1 MANKNKFYITT
12 PIYYVNA
19 SPHIGHSYTNIAADT
34 LARYNRKILGKNNV
48 WFLTGT
54 DEHGQKIQKASDEAK
69 LSTHEFVDKVVVQFK
84 DLWKKLE
91 ISNDDFIR
99 TTENRHI
106 KTVQKAL
113 QIVYDKGDI
122 YEDKYEGW
130 YCTPCET
137 FWPQTQITDKP
148 QGDGLASC
156 GQSHSQSHK
165 LCPDCKRSLEKISE
179 TDFFFRL
186 SKYQEWLI
194 NYIKDTGKN
203 PERIDY
209 IQPSTRRNEVLGFLE
224 NNKLEDLCISRP
236 KERLSW
242 GIELPFS
249 PKHVTYVWFDA
260 LINYISAVGEF
271 DSQNIYR
278 SLWWEKDVKVVH
290 LVGKDILRH
299 HAIYWPII
307 LEALGIRQPDTIF
320 AHGWW
325 MINEDK
331 MSKSRGNVVNPVEM
345 VDKFGIDVYRYFLLR
360 DVPFGSD
367 GNFSEEAIIKRFNG
381 DLANDLGNLI
391 YRTLTMVEKY
401 YTGAIPELDIYK
413 IKYDSSGES
422 IKEKIKNLHKE
433 VYAALSLN
441 NDFSLALEKIWEC
454 IGITNKYIEE
464 TKPWNLI
471 KEGRQEELKAFIRL
485 LVDAIRRINEEIAP
499 FMPKTAESILLQ
511 LGAKEIKKGNP
522 LFPRIE
528 TKKK

>member
-1 MANKNKFYITT
+1 MKKSMANKFYITT

-34 LARYNRKILGKNNV
+34 LARYNRKILGENNV

-54 DEHGQKIQKASDEAK
+54 DEHGQKIAKAAGQAK
-69 LSTHEFVDKVVVQFK
+69 LPNHEFVDKVVVQFK
-84 DLWKKLE
+84 ELWKKLE

-106 KTVQKAL
+106 KTVQQAL

-122 YEDKYEGW
+122 YEGKYEGW

-137 FWPQTQITDKP
+137 FWPQTQITDK
-148 QGDGLASC
+148 
-156 GQSHSQSHK
+156 

-179 TDFFFRL
+179 TNFFFRL
-186 SKYQEWLI
+186 SKYQDWLI
-194 NYIKDTGKN
+194 NYIKDTNIKG
-203 PERIDY
+203 RLDY
-209 IQPSTRRNEVLGFLE
+209 IQPATRRNEVLGFLE

-242 GIELPFS
+242 GIDLPFS
-249 PKHVTYVWFDA
+249 CKHVTYVWFDA

-271 DSQNIYR
+271 NAQNIYC
-278 SLWWEKDVKVVH
+278 SKWWDKDVLVVH

-299 HAIYWPII
+299 HAIYWPIM

-331 MSKSRGNVVNPVEM
+331 MSKSRGNAVNPLTL

-360 DVPFGSD
+360 DVPFGLD
-367 GNFSEEAIIKRFNG
+367 GNFSEDAIIKRFNG
-381 DLANDLGNLI
+381 DLANDLGNLV

-401 YTGAIPELDIYK
+401 YSGVIPELDIYQ
-413 IKYDSSGES
+413 IKFDASGELL
-422 IKEKIKNLHKE
+422 KQKLKDLQKV
-433 VYAALSLN
+433 VYGEIGIN
-441 NDFSLALEKIWEC
+441 NDFSLALEKIWEV
-454 IGITNKYIEE
+454 IGIANKYVEE

-471 KEGRQEELKAFIRL
+471 KDGKAEELKAFIRL
-485 LVDAIRRINEEIAP
+485 LVDAIRKISDEIAP
-499 FMPKTAESILLQ
+499 FMPKTAESIFRQ
-511 LGAKEIKKGNP
+511 LGQKEIIKGSP

-528 TKKK
+528 IKKQ

>member
-1 MANKNKFYITT
+1 MANKFYITT

-34 LARYNRKILGKNNV
+34 LARYHRKIWGKNNV

-54 DEHGQKIQKASDEAK
+54 DEHGQKIQKAADALK
-69 LSTHEFVDKVVVQFK
+69 LSAKDFVDEIVPQFK
-84 DLWKKLE
+84 ELWKKLE

-106 KTVQKAL
+106 ATVQKAL
-113 QIVYDKGDI
+113 QIVYEKGDI
-122 YEDKYEGW
+122 YEDKYEGA

-137 FWPQTQITDKP
+137 FWPQ
-148 QGDGLASC
+148 
-156 GQSHSQSHK
+156 SQVTGN
-165 LCPDCKRSLEKISE
+165 LCPDCKRELEKISE
-179 TDFFFRL
+179 TNFFFKL
-186 SKYQEWLI
+186 SKYQDWLI
-194 NYIKDTGKN
+194 EYIKDTDKN
-203 PERIDY
+203 PERIHF
-209 IQPSTRRNEVLGFLE
+209 IEPASRRNEVLGFLE

-236 KERLSW
+236 IQRLSW
-242 GIELPFS
+242 GIPLPFS
-249 PKHVTYVWFDA
+249 KNHVTYVWFDA
-260 LINYISAVGEF
+260 LINYISAVGNF
-271 DSQNIYR
+271 DAQNVYQ
-278 SLWWEKDVKVVH
+278 SAWWDKDVKVVH

-299 HAIYWPII
+299 HAIYWPIM
-307 LEALGIRQPDTIF
+307 LKALGIRQPDTIF

-360 DVPFGSD
+360 DVPFGLD

-391 YRTLTMVEKY
+391 YRTLTMIEKY
-401 YTGAIPELDIYK
+401 YSGVIPDLDIYK
-413 IKYDSSGES
+413 IKYDASGEN
-422 IKEKIKNLHKE
+422 IKEKMSNLHQE
-433 VYAALSLN
+433 VYAPLSWN

-454 IGITNKYIEE
+454 IAMANKYVEE
-464 TKPWNLI
+464 TKPWNLA
-471 KEGRQEELKAFIRL
+471 KEKKTEDLKAFIRL
-485 LVDAIRRINEEIAP
+485 LVDAIRKINQELSP
-499 FMPKTAESILLQ
+499 FMPKTAESILEQ
-511 LGAKEIKKGNP
+511 LGGNEIKKGNP